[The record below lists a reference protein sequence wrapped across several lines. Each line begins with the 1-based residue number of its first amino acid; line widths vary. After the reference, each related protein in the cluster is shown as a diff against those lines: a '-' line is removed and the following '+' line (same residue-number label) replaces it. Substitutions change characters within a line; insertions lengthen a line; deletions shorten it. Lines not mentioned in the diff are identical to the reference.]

1 MKRYE
6 NESEY
11 NDERQTIPWGRMI
24 VIAISLLAIF
34 IVILLLLR
42 SCSNN
47 DKASNLENDL
57 LNAGKKYYA
66 EKTSLLPNSTGECR
80 TVILSELLRNKLLD
94 SYDYKTCNGEKT
106 YVKVC
111 KLESGME
118 QYIPILSCEKEKT
131 TFNTWNEGTESDIIK
146 DSTDVRFT
154 FLGEEFKS
162 TTTSSSTTSKA
173 YYPNNASTPSGVSN
187 YYVTSPAKGYT
198 QKDSKTDSAYKWYTE
213 KTGKSYWNNG
223 EYSSTQPKGYTIKGN
238 SKTITKTT
246 TTKPSTASYRTIKEN
261 TLYRTGKV
269 AYAFKYE
276 CVDPNLSRYNS
287 QTGKFENTLI
297 STTKC
302 EERNSD
308 TFKNTANIY
317 YTCDGVNQVSKGSEC
332 SKFSDWTTT
341 KCESNSKTGVVCEKK
356 TGYTYTDKVW
366 QWYKETTVKSYYP
379 SGATSANKE
388 NTYYVSS
395 PIKGAIKDTS
405 TKATA
410 YKFYKNIESG
420 DEITNEEWTVV
431 TDGYVTETELVQKF
445 SELGYNVSSL
455 KDILNN
461 EKIRYQVKLEYRN
474 RISK

>member
-1 MKRYE
+1 MKKYE

-34 IVILLLLR
+34 IVILLLLK
-42 SCSNN
+42 SCNG
-47 DKASNLENDL
+47 DRTPNLENDL

-66 EKTSLLPNSTGECR
+66 EKTSLLPNSAGECR

-111 KLESGME
+111 KLESGRE
-118 QYIPILSCEKEKT
+118 QYIPILSCEKQNT
-131 TFNTWNEGTESDIIK
+131 TFNVWNEGTESDIIK

-162 TTTSSSTTSKA
+162 STGTTKA
-173 YYPNNASTPSGVSN
+173 YYPNNASNPNGVNSYYTSIPS
-187 YYVTSPAKGYT
+187 KGYT
-198 QKDSKTDSAYKWYTE
+198 EKDSKTDAAYKWYTE
-213 KTGKSYWNNG
+213 KTTKVYWNNG
-223 EYSSTQPKGYTIKGN
+223 EYSSTQPKGYTTKGN
-238 SKTITKTT
+238 SKTVTKTT

-269 AYAFKYE
+269 AYPFKYE
-276 CVDPNLSRYNS
+276 CVDPNLSRYNG
-287 QTGKFENTLI
+287 TTKKFENTLI

-308 TFKNTANIY
+308 TFKNTANVF

-332 SKFSDWTTT
+332 SKFTDWTTT

-366 QWYKETTVKSYYP
+366 QWYKETSVKSYYP
-379 SGATSANKE
+379 SGKTTADKE
-388 NTYYVSS
+388 NTYYVTS
-395 PIKGAIKDTS
+395 PVKGAIKDTS

-410 YKFYKNIESG
+410 YKFYKNVEGTSG
-420 DEITNEEWTVV
+420 SEEWVTITN
-431 TDGYVTETELVQKF
+431 GYVSETELVQAF
-445 SELGYNVSSL
+445 SELGYKVNSL
-455 KDILNN
+455 KDIIDN
-461 EKIRYQVKLEYRN
+461 ENLRYQVKLEYRN